1 MKFLQTIISKVT
13 FGFALVLAF
22 VIAITFVAIS
32 NQQNASKEFESLSSE
47 VIPLLQQ
54 VYQLQST
61 LQNINKAVT
70 QHAANENSDKL
81 ATYTQ
86 QFDQFTEQYTAT
98 LEQIRRNALVDDALL
113 SALEASDA
121 SAQIS
126 IALGKEHMDSHK
138 RKLKLNLDFNEIYN
152 DINSK
157 WLSFNGELKIVDL
170 TLGRV
175 KSEEN
180 PNAISIETATR
191 LITEKLSLSRASSGA
206 IVGVQNL
213 DTLEITMSNLVR
225 NAKQIAEN
233 MEILETQQSFLFRK
247 LGKFVA
253 LSNEVIEGENSM
265 FQMYL
270 KLQKAKNNDSDL
282 LSNLAE
288 SVNTTLSGQEFL
300 IDQVANKTNTTTAR
314 VKKNSENALM
324 VQFIV
329 AGLSLVLGIVVV
341 FSVVRSIK
349 KPLKTIISTL
359 RKVSKGDLTSSVD
372 VLSNDEFGQI
382 SSGVNALISHIRSV
396 IGEITENAAHIETLV
411 SNVTANTKSSLSRL
425 QTQKDKSVDIVN
437 ATGSLADASE
447 GISSNSSSTLI
458 DVRDVSN
465 VALDGQ
471 TNVQSSYQFIKQL
484 VSDISETNE
493 VITGLKLESNNI
505 SQIVTTIQG
514 IAEQTNLLAL
524 NAAIEAA
531 RAGEQGR
538 GFAVVADEVRNLASK
553 TQSATE
559 EIYQTIDSFQTQT
572 HTVASTMSEN
582 LLKINDLLENFE
594 ATNSAMTLIMES
606 LVRITQ
612 MSESIDAQTSE
623 QRATVEQVKVEI
635 QDIANIADSVFIN
648 AGKNV
653 TSFET
658 LNSLVEKQ
666 HNSISRFKI

>member
-1 MKFLQTIISKVT
+1 MQFLQTIISKVT
-13 FGFALVLAF
+13 FGFALVLTF
-22 VIAITFVAIS
+22 VIAITIVAIN
-32 NQQNASKEFESLSSE
+32 NQQNASKEFESLSNE

-70 QHAANENSDKL
+70 QHAANENPEKL
-81 ATYTQ
+81 EIYTV
-86 QFDQFTEQYTAT
+86 QFEQFTTQYTAIS
-98 LEQIRRNALVDDALL
+98 EKIRQNSLLDEALSA
-113 SALEASDA
+113 ALEASDTL
-121 SAQIS
+121 AQES

-138 RKLKLNLDFNEIYN
+138 SKLKLNQDFNEIYN
-152 DINSK
+152 DVNSR

-170 TLGRV
+170 TLGRL
-175 KSEEN
+175 KSEN
-180 PNAISIETATR
+180 DPDVISIETATR
-191 LITEKLSLSRASSGA
+191 LITEKLTLSRASTGA
-206 IVGVQNL
+206 VVGVQDL
-213 DTLEITMSNLVR
+213 GTLEITMSNLAR
-225 NAKQIAEN
+225 NANLIAEN
-233 MEILETQQSFLFRK
+233 MAVLESQQSFLFRK
-247 LGKFVA
+247 LGKFVS
-253 LSNEVIEGENSM
+253 LSNEVIDGENSM
-265 FQMYL
+265 FQLYL

-282 LSNLAE
+282 LSKLAE
-288 SVNTTLSGQEFL
+288 SVNTTLSEQVLL
-300 IDQVANKTNTTTAR
+300 IDQVANKTNITTAR
-314 VKKNSENALM
+314 VKANNENALL

-329 AGLSLVLGIVVV
+329 AGLSLLLGIGVVY
-341 FSVVRSIK
+341 SVVRSIK

-359 RKVSKGDLTSSVD
+359 GKVSKGDLTSSAE

-382 SSGVNALISHIRSV
+382 SSGVNALIANIRSV
-396 IGEITENAAHIETLV
+396 IGDITENAAHIETLV
-411 SNVTANTKSSLSRL
+411 SNVTTNTKGSLARL

-465 VALDGQ
+465 VALEGQ

-484 VSDISETNE
+484 VSDLSQTND
-493 VITGLKLESNNI
+493 VITGLKLESDNI

-553 TQSATE
+553 TQTATE
-559 EIYQTIDSFQTQT
+559 EVYQTIDNFQAQT
-572 HTVASTMSEN
+572 NTVANTMSDN

-623 QRATVEQVKVEI
+623 QRATVEQVKIEI
-635 QDIANIADSVFIN
+635 QEIANIADSVFNN

-653 TSFET
+653 TSFEA
-658 LNSLVEKQ
+658 LNNLIDKQ
-666 HNSISRFKI
+666 HDSISRFKI